1 MKKVT
6 IKYIAA
12 AVLLFTAATSCNKD
26 FLEKKPLNEYEE
38 SDVWKDAGLVQAFVN
53 DLYVQMRPG
62 FNEVMLSSMSDE
74 SRFIH
79 DYNTSRVVQGNA
91 SADDIGRLDE
101 FARWDAHYKEIRNC
115 NMFLEKV
122 DAVPFTDESQR
133 TRMKGEVHF
142 MRAWYYHMLVR
153 FYGGV
158 PLITKT
164 FSIKGNEQEILNIKR
179 ATFKACIDFI
189 TAECDSA
196 AQQLPLKYEAPASKG
211 RLTKAAAFALK
222 SRILLFAGSD
232 LFNGHAPNELMGY
245 TGTGQ
250 QTALLK
256 AAKDAADSVM
266 NLNGQHLYSL
276 YAPTDSAAENYSRVF
291 LDKDNPELIFVKQ
304 YDKALLGTSH
314 DLYNGPN
321 GYHNWGGN
329 VPIENFVSGY
339 QMRDG
344 SNFSWA
350 NAEQAKAPYKGRDPR
365 FYATILYDGAKWKPR
380 PADGAKI
387 DPIGIIQT
395 GKYEAI
401 NGKDSVW
408 GLDTRNSTIENWN
421 GTFSGYYLRKFM
433 DKNLDAQFFRGDQNW
448 IFFRYAEILLNY
460 AEACI
465 WLGQEAEGQRVL
477 NQIRARAGMPLINAT
492 GDALKAALKYERRYE
507 LAFEEHRFFD
517 ARRWYDVAPVA
528 FNEDAKG
535 IEVLGSQIAGHPFTY
550 RVIDIQ
556 ARAFN
561 RQKNYLLPIPASE
574 IRKNANLLQQQDY

>member
-1 MKKVT
+1 MKKAT
-6 IKYIAA
+6 IIKYIAG
-12 AVLLFTAATSCNKD
+12 VFLLCAATTGCNKD

-38 SDVWKDAGLVQAFVN
+38 SDVWKDQGLVQAFVN

-91 SADDIGRLDE
+91 SADDLGRIDE

-122 DAVPFTDESQR
+122 DAVPFKNEEDR

-153 FYGGV
+153 FFGGV

-164 FSIKGNEQEILNIKR
+164 FNIKGDEQAILSVER
-179 ATFKACIDFI
+179 ATFKACVDFI
-189 TAECDSA
+189 VAECDSA
-196 AQQLPLKYEAPASKG
+196 VKQLPLKYDVAGNKG
-211 RLTKAAAFALK
+211 RATKGAAFALK

-232 LFNGHAPNELMGY
+232 LFNKHAPNALMGY
-245 TGTGQ
+245 PEGANQ

-266 NLNGQHLYSL
+266 HLNYSL
-276 YAPTDSAAENYSRVF
+276 YHPTDSAAENYARVF

-304 YDKALLGTSH
+304 YDKALAGTSH

-329 VPIENFVSGY
+329 VPIENFVSGF
-339 QMRDG
+339 QMKDG
-344 SNFSWA
+344 SNFSWS
-350 NAEQAKAPYKGRDPR
+350 NPVQAKAPYANRDPR

-380 PADGAKI
+380 PTDAVEAD
-387 DPIGIIQT
+387 PVGIIQT
-395 GKYEAI
+395 GKYEAT
-401 NGKDSVW
+401 NGKDSIW

-433 DKNLDAQFFRGDQNW
+433 DKNLDAQFFRGSQSW
-448 IFFRYAEILLNY
+448 IFFRYAEVLLNY

-465 WLGQEAEGQRVL
+465 WTDDEPEGRRVL
-477 NQIRARAGMPLINAT
+477 NLVRARAGMPEITVSGN
-492 GDALKAALKYERRYE
+492 ALKEALMYERRYE

-517 ARRWYDVAPVA
+517 ARRWYTVAPVA
-528 FNEDAKG
+528 FNENAYG
-535 IEVLGSQIAGHPFTY
+535 IEVLGSKISGHPFVY
-550 RVIDIQ
+550 RVISIQ
-556 ARAFN
+556 DRKFVKA
-561 RQKNYLLPIPASE
+561 KNFLLPIPATE
-574 IRKNANLLQQQDY
+574 IRKNAKILQQTDYN